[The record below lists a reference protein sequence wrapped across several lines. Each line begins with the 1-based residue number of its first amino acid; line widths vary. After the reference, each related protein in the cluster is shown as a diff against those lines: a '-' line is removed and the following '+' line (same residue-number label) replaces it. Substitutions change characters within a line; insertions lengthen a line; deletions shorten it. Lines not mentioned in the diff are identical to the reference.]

1 MTLLRYPPETSWRVA
16 NIEPILKVRKWGK
29 IAIHLL
35 GLTIAAGSIVAGID
49 AGKVFNTW
57 PLMNGAYFIVT

>member
-1 MTLLRYPPETSWRVA
+1 MTLLRFPAETTWRTA
-16 NIEPILKVRKWGK
+16 NIEPILKVRKWGF
-29 IAIHLL
+29 IAIHFL

-57 PLMNGAYFIVT
+57 PLMNGA

>member
-1 MTLLRYPPETSWRVA
+1 MLRYPPETSWRIA
-16 NIEPILKVRKWGK
+16 NIEPLLKVRKWGM

-35 GLTIAAGSIVAGID
+35 GLTVAAGSIVAGID

-57 PLMNGAYFIVT
+57 PLMNGA